1 MTFTDII
8 LENPEIVSAVIFLL
22 FAIPAS
28 IIDARTKKIPDP
40 LNLFGIVIL
49 LCYRFSVD
57 KKEALVYIMSAIM
70 AFLLLLTVRLATK
83 KGLGLGDAKY
93 GALCASYA
101 GPIAVFVGFILA
113 AIFAGIFYAF
123 KRKSP
128 SYKKDQAFSFAPF
141 LSAGTFISSLPSL
154 ILYFMKLKG

>member
-8 LENPEIVSAVIFLL
+8 LKNPEIVSAVIFLL

-70 AFLLLLTVRLATK
+70 AFLLLLTVRLVTK

-128 SYKKDQAFSFAPF
+128 SYKKDQAFPFALF